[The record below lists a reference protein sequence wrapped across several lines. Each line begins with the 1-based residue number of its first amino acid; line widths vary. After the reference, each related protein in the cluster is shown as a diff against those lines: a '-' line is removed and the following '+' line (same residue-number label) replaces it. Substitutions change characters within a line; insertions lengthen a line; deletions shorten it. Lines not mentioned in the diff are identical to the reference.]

1 MVSSGALEGL
11 GLVMYVSHFVSMM
24 VHHNIIS
31 DGSPYISHIFAL
43 LHS

>member
-11 GLVMYVSHFVSMM
+11 GLVMYVSHFVAMM
-24 VHHNIIS
+24 VHHNTSDIIS
-31 DGSPYISHIFAL
+31 HIDIFAL